1 MTNNT
6 LDVDYNTPQELFQK
20 PIVYEIPYYQRAY
33 VWNKRDQWEPLWE
46 DIKMQAAKKEAGD
59 ALLDAHF
66 MGALV
71 LQVIQFATSGIE
83 RRAVVDGQQRLITVQ
98 MLLAAIES
106 VMREKGHETL
116 AKRIQNLIKNGEE
129 YIRDNVERQRKVSP
143 SQTDREAFK
152 FVMENNP
159 ASATKAHTLAQA
171 YNWFYKETSKYLDED
186 SSSSNS
192 VRRAEA
198 LEWAAT
204 SGIRFVVI
212 DVGKDSNANEIFD
225 SLNSRGTPLTT
236 ADQAKNFMYWKAR
249 AEEQKEPTETRMR
262 HIWPFDGSADQHRW
276 WHQNL
281 KIGRL
286 GVPLEA
292 FLRHWLTLHD
302 GQEVKT
308 RNVMTKFRDQVKKNG
323 IERIGEDLQK
333 NAEFYR
339 EILVGMAKPN
349 SFLSRWQRALQATTM
364 LPVLLKLRQAGG
376 QEQEKAEQ
384 YLESYGTRRWICR
397 LASTGQS
404 NAMVALLQRLKEDG
418 LEDASRIV
426 KEFLMASL
434 EKSRIWPD
442 DQMVV
447 NALLEEPV
455 IRTRSTNMAKMILL
469 AIEQHMQPA
478 MSEKKNLE
486 VDDLQIEHLWPQ
498 AYEKNWSK
506 PADPRLLEQIGN
518 LTLTSGKLN
527 ASMSNSAWNRK
538 REALRQHSVLKLN
551 EELLEH
557 QKPWDESA
565 ILKRNLSMA
574 NRVLEIWPRPSV

>member
-1 MTNNT
+1 
-6 LDVDYNTPQELFQK
+6 
-20 PIVYEIPYYQRAY
+20 
-33 VWNKRDQWEPLWE
+33 
-46 DIKMQAAKKEAGD
+46 MQAAKKEAGD
-59 ALLDAHF
+59 GLLDAHF

-83 RRAVVDGQQRLITVQ
+83 KRAVVDGQQRLITTQ
-98 MLLAAIES
+98 ILLAAIDT

-129 YIRDNVERQRKVSP
+129 YIRGDVERQRKVSP

-152 FVMENNP
+152 LVMENNP
-159 ASATKAHTLAQA
+159 AATKTHALAQA
-171 YNWFYKETSKYLDED
+171 YNWFYKKTSGYLADD
-186 SSSSNS
+186 SPSSNS
-192 VRRAEA
+192 VHRAEA

-212 DVGKDSNANEIFD
+212 DVGMDSNANEIFD

-262 HIWPFDGSADQHRW
+262 HLWPFDGSADQHRW

-302 GQEVKT
+302 RKEVKT
-308 RNVMTKFRDQVKKNG
+308 RNVMTKFREQVKKMG
-323 IERIGEDLQK
+323 MEKTSEDLQK
-333 NAEFYR
+333 NAKFYK
-339 EILVGMAKPN
+339 EILVGTAEPN
-349 SFLSRWQRALQATTM
+349 SFLFRWQRALQATTM
-364 LPVLLKLRQAGG
+364 LPVLLKLRQAQG
-376 QEQEKAEQ
+376 QEQEKAER

-404 NAMVALLQRLKEDG
+404 NAMVALLQRLQEEG
-418 LEDASRIV
+418 LEDASEIV
-426 KEFLMASL
+426 KEFLMAPT
-434 EKSRIWPD
+434 ERSRIWPN
-442 DQMVV
+442 DQMVID
-447 NALLEEPV
+447 ALLNEPV
-455 IRTRSTNMAKMILL
+455 IRTRSPHVAKMLLL
-469 AIEQHMQPA
+469 AIEQHLQPV
-478 MSEKKNLE
+478 MSEKKGLD

-498 AYEKNWSK
+498 AYKKNWHE
-506 PADPRLLEQIGN
+506 PADLRLLAQIGN
-518 LTLTSGKLN
+518 LTLTSGQLN
-527 ASMSNSAWNRK
+527 ASMSNSEWRRK
-538 REALRQHSVLKLN
+538 KEALRQHSVLKLN

-557 QKPWDESA
+557 QAWDESA
-565 ILKRNLSMA
+565 IYKRNLRMA
-574 NRVLEIWPRPSV
+574 ERVVEIWPHPST